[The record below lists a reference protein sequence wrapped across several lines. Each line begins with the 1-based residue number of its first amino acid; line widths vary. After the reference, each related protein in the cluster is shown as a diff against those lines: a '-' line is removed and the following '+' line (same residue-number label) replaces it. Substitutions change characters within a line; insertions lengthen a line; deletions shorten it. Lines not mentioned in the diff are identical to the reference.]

1 MEILVIYHV
10 QMGLIQME
18 TMSASTAQPIVS
30 FVLML
35 TTAHLV
41 LLLIIL

>member
-1 MEILVIYHV
+1 MEIPVIYHV
-10 QMGLIQME
+10 QMALIQTE
-18 TMSASTAQPIVS
+18 TMSASTALPIAF